1 MSDIKLLVEVTRDQ
15 QIEIEDLCTREGLSI
30 SKYFIGLHEGA
41 KRKGAAKKEMEANQ
55 SSSPYGGVAPEFLG
69 EEEKK
74 LNYVCD
80 TIEKTVEN
88 SGSDDNEGEQQK
100 PKKYK
105 KKKQD

>member
-30 SKYFIGLHEGA
+30 SKYFIGLHEA
-41 KRKGAAKKEMEANQ
+41 DKLKRAARNEIKKELPVED
-55 SSSPYGGVAPEFLG
+55 VAPELRESVEVDK
-69 EEEKK
+69 EE
-74 LNYVCD
+74 
-80 TIEKTVEN
+80 EN